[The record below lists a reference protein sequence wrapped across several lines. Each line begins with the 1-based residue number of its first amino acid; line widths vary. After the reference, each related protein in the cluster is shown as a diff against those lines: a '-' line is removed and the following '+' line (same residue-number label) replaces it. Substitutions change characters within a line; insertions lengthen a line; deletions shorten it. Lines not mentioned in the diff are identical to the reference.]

1 VACYSFTVKDFH
13 LLLFAQS
20 PGALTCFK
28 FRFVSSP
35 LTRQERAE
43 QVRKRDYFNKYG
55 DQAHAVL
62 SALLDKY
69 ADSGVEVL
77 EDIKVLALR

>member
-1 VACYSFTVKDFH
+1 
-13 LLLFAQS
+13 
-20 PGALTCFK
+20 
-28 FRFVSSP
+28 
-35 LTRQERAE
+35 
-43 QVRKRDYFNKYG
+43 VRKRDYFNKYG

-77 EDIKVLALR
+77 EDIRVLRNEPLTDFGTPIEILNLFGGKSQFEMALRGLETELYRAA